1 MFVDTEQLHS
11 GGNQSHRAGGHAQ
24 EGADHLAGGTV
35 ASGMFGDFEAAEAFH
50 TAVTAAHGQHVK
62 SLQGH
67 SETLTSVGTK
77 AHHAADGF
85 TNMDQHN
92 AGELR
97 AVRPSSNAST
107 SQI

>member
-1 MFVDTEQLHS
+1 
-11 GGNQSHRAGGHAQ
+11 
-24 EGADHLAGGTV
+24 
-35 ASGMFGDFEAAEAFH
+35 
-50 TAVTAAHGQHVK
+50 VK

-92 AGELR
+92 AAEMRALR
-97 AVRPSSNAST
+97 PGSGPSARDG
-107 SQI
+107 